1 MCIGIYASNTTE
13 LVKCK
18 YCNSVRIVRNG
29 YVKGQAIFKCK
40 DCSHRF
46 YNNGQLNRMKV
57 KKHVIV
63 AALNLYFDGLSV
75 RKTQNQLAQ
84 LLGEKVDAS
93 TIYRWLVKYSA
104 LVNQFCIEN
113 CDPQTSGKWHED
125 ETMIKC
131 EGRNVWFWEM
141 IDEETKFLVGSHLGG
156 ERSSEETMKI
166 FENANKVT
174 KERPKVIFVDGSNS
188 YDRAFNKVYYSRY
201 KANRVELVKR
211 VGIQAR
217 TTNNVVER
225 LHGTLKDRLRPM
237 RGLKNEKASK
247 ILLDG
252 YVVNYNYVRKH
263 QTIKKTPAQA
273 AGIQITNGWSE
284 LIDKATQDQA
294 LEHKENKG
302 ETEQVI
308 EVSA

>member
-1 MCIGIYASNTTE
+1 
-13 LVKCK
+13 
-18 YCNSVRIVRNG
+18 
-29 YVKGQAIFKCK
+29 
-40 DCSHRF
+40 
-46 YNNGQLNRMKV
+46 MKV
-57 KKHVIV
+57 KKHVVV
-63 AALNLYFDGLSV
+63 AGLSMYFDGLSV
-75 RKTQNQLAQ
+75 RATQRQLGY
-84 LLGEKVDAS
+84 LLGEQVNAS

-104 LVNQFCIEN
+104 LVSKFCEEEMN
-113 CDPQTSGKWHED
+113 PETSGKWHED

-141 IDEETKFLVGSHLGG
+141 IDESTKFLVASHLGG
-156 ERSSEETMKI
+156 DRSKKETMKI
-166 FENANKVT
+166 FEKANKIA
-174 KERPKVIFVDGSNS
+174 KERPKVIYVDGSNS
-188 YDRAFNKVYYSRY
+188 YDAAFNKVYWTRY
-201 KANRVELVKR
+201 KVNRVELVKR

-217 TTNNVVER
+217 TTNNIVER

-284 LIDKATQDQA
+284 LIDRATQDQA
-294 LEHKENKG
+294 LEHSEQKSEN
-302 ETEQVI
+302 EITQIVQVK
-308 EVSA
+308 

>member
-1 MCIGIYASNTTE
+1 MSYKV
-13 LVKCK
+13 VKDGKVHGQQVYRC
-18 YCNSVRIVRNG
+18 RN
-29 YVKGQAIFKCK
+29 
-40 DCSHRF
+40 CSHRF
-46 YNNGQLNRMKV
+46 YNNQQLSRMKV

-84 LLGEKVDAS
+84 LLGEKVNAS

-104 LVNQFCIEN
+104 LVSKYCEDEMNPE
-113 CDPQTSGKWHED
+113 TSGKWHED
-125 ETMIKC
+125 ETMVKC

-141 IDEETKFLVGSHLGG
+141 IDEDTKFLVASHLGG
-156 ERSSEETMKI
+156 DRSIEETAKI
-166 FENANKVT
+166 FEKAVKVA

-217 TTNNVVER
+217 TTNNIVER

-237 RGLKNEKASK
+237 RGLKNIEASK

-294 LEHKENKG
+294 LEHKEDKAQ
-302 ETEQVI
+302 TAQQVI
-308 EVSA
+308 EVRA

>member
-1 MCIGIYASNTTE
+1 MSNTASTTE
-13 LVKCK
+13 RSDVRCK
-18 YCNSVRIVRNG
+18 YCMSYKIVKDGKVHGQQVYRCRN
-29 YVKGQAIFKCK
+29 
-40 DCSHRF
+40 CSHRF
-46 YNNGQLNRMKV
+46 YNNGQPSKMKV

-84 LLGEKVDAS
+84 LMGEKVDSS
-93 TIYRWLVKYSA
+93 TIYRWIVKYSA
-104 LVNQFCIEN
+104 LVSKYCEEKMNPE
-113 CDPQTSGKWHED
+113 TSGKWHED
-125 ETMIKC
+125 ETVIKC

-156 ERSSEETMKI
+156 ERTIEETMKI
-166 FENANKVT
+166 FESANRIT

-225 LHGTLKDRLRPM
+225 VHGTLKDRLRPM

-294 LEHKENKG
+294 LEHARERKREG
-302 ETEQVI
+302 QVI
-308 EVSA
+308 EVKA